1 MNDIDPSE
9 GPDAPVGESASG
21 RSDTGRRS
29 SSRRAVLATGV
40 AVLASL
46 AGCPDA
52 LAGTNSPDRRTTTP
66 ASADA
71 EAPTETTAPVA
82 ATGPTT
88 TAPTPAATQAPALTV
103 APDRHL
109 VRPIRRAA
117 SVWNGNPEPDEYWEW
132 SGPGESGTD
141 DRLADHFAAD
151 RGLAPTGERGR
162 PPVLVA
168 TSRLDPTARVT
179 GVADGTPDVFTLGP
193 TRPYG
198 ESLVETLPD
207 SEAERLTTA
216 PVARGGQA
224 FFVSPA
230 VAEAGVTALAA
241 DEIRR
246 IYRGETENWRAVG
259 GPDRDIH
266 VVAGATSTP
275 DGRMKETFLRR
286 QLAVDVRFG
295 QPRNR
300 LEIAMDRDDAITYLP
315 VGYARSSLPSLDVVV
330 DGTTYGLTDPGYP
343 TTVTHAAYA
352 WDEFDAREGAFVDMV
367 RSPVGQDIVGH
378 EPDLLPLS
386 WSG

>member
-1 MNDIDPSE
+1 MNDSDPPE

-21 RSDTGRRS
+21 RSDTGRRP

-52 LAGTNSPDRRTTTP
+52 LAGTNGPDRRTTTP

-71 EAPTETTAPVA
+71 GAPTETTAPD

-88 TAPTPAATQAPALTV
+88 AEPAPAATQAPALTV
-103 APDRHL
+103 APDGDL
-109 VRPIRRAA
+109 VRPMGRAV
-117 SVWNGNPEPDEYWEW
+117 SVWNGNPGPDDYWQW
-132 SGPGESGTD
+132 PRPGQPDTD
-141 DRLADHFAAD
+141 RRLADHFAAD

-198 ESLVETLPD
+198 ESLVAETLPD

-241 DEIRR
+241 EEIRR

-275 DGRMKETFLRR
+275 NGRMREVFLRR
-286 QLAVDVRFG
+286 QFAVDVRFG
-295 QPRNR
+295 QPRDR
-300 LEIAMDRDDAITYLP
+300 LEVTLDRDDAITYLP
-315 VGYARSSLPSLDVVV
+315 VGYTRTSLPVVDVVV
-330 DGTTYGLTDPGYP
+330 DGATHDVTDPGYP
-343 TTVTHAAYA
+343 TTVTHAAHA
-352 WDEFDAREGAFVDMV
+352 WDEFDAREGAFVDML
-367 RSPVGQDIVGH
+367 RSPVGQAIVAE
-378 EPDLLPLS
+378 EPRLLPYD
-386 WSG
+386 GER